1 MSNGFLDNADIE
13 KLKRY
18 NMSQSL
24 LSQSLLICAQKE
36 FKTKEHY
43 DFIKLAKIGT
53 DFDGSCYWHKH
64 PMYGQRFR

>member
-24 LSQSLLICAQKE
+24 LICANKE
-36 FKTKEHY
+36 FKTKENY
-43 DFIKLAKIGT
+43 DFIKLIRIGT
-53 DFDGSCYWHKH
+53 DFDESCYWHKH